1 MSDEKL
7 QQKYLNVTTR
17 GMAYMDIMMYV
28 PDNSVHIGKISCDDV
43 LSYSNIDSI
52 GDIKNY
58 NSTTIATLEENL
70 WLLNGGFVNPTLG
83 RKYNG
88 YISNSISNEVGQFK
102 TNPIINIDLST
113 ISNIEYFS
121 IILNPAVKTGYPKQ
135 VKLSC
140 LDNNGELIG
149 DVFTKNIQ
157 EETSLPNLVYEVNLN
172 NVASLKL
179 EFVDTVTP
187 YRRIRVASI
196 MFGKVITLTQDEV
209 LNTHYE
215 DKCSFVPDTI
225 PSRVFDF
232 TLENYDQRYNIDNP
246 ENGYVDLDRQT
257 MVMIRNGYNIYG
269 YTETEDG
276 MAEINNPDRVLDIAW
291 DDWKEL
297 RLLNISTDDED
308 TCTIECGSIL
318 DMMTDVYTGERF
330 TNNRTVRNISTSLL
344 SFMGLNIDTVQ
355 FSTDDN
361 GKSYGDYIINTV
373 LPELPVRELFQ
384 LLAFSVG
391 ATLLIK
397 DDGTIKFAN
406 LKLDDPASF
415 THHHKF
421 TYNDFESVPAAEQ
434 LENTTN
440 ISLPKYNSSIGTS
453 EDVITTTTVS
463 AVDVEISYQDCVPT
477 GARVAEDD
485 KSGGSVASA
494 DLYAHRGILKMNLP
508 QEGSAK
514 VEIYGYQIDTVKTQD
529 RSVTKDTLII
539 DTQLISSDT
548 NNNIK
553 KKYQQWYGKK
563 FKYSMSTRGEPLVD
577 AADYAEIQTPFS
589 GDKNLIKS
597 FVLMNSIDFDGSWS
611 GKMEVIAL

>member
-1 MSDEKL
+1 MAEEKL

-28 PDNSVHIGKISCDDV
+28 PDNSVHIGNISCDDV
-43 LSYSNIDSI
+43 LQYS
-52 GDIKNY
+52 DINTISDIRNY
-58 NSTTIATLEENL
+58 TNTTIATLEENL
-70 WLLNGGFVNPTLG
+70 WILNGGFINPTPG

-88 YISNSISNEVGQFK
+88 YISNSISDEVGQFK
-102 TNPIINIDLST
+102 KNPIININLST

-140 LDNNGELIG
+140 LNNNGELIG
-149 DVFTKNIQ
+149 NILTKNIQ

-172 NVASLKL
+172 NVSSLKL

-232 TLENYDQRYNIDNP
+232 TLSNYDKKYNIDNP
-246 ENGYVDLDRQT
+246 ENSYINLDNQT
-257 MVMIRNGYNIYG
+257 MVMMRNGYNIYG

-297 RLLNISTDDED
+297 RLLNVSTDDED

-330 TNNRTVRNISTSLL
+330 TNNRTVKNISTQLL
-344 SFMGLNIDTVQ
+344 SFIGLSIDIVQ

-361 GKSYGDYIINTV
+361 GVNYGDYIINTV

-406 LKLDDPASF
+406 LKLNDTKSF
-415 THHHKF
+415 THQHKF

-440 ISLPKYNSSIGTS
+440 ISLPKYNSSIGVN
-453 EDVITTTTVS
+453 EEEITTTDVS
-463 AVDVEISYQDCVPT
+463 AVNVEISYGDCVPT
-477 GARVAEDD
+477 GARVSQDD
-485 KSGGSVASA
+485 TSGGSVASA
-494 DLYAHRGILKMNLP
+494 DLYAHRGTLTMNLP
-508 QEGSAK
+508 NEGSTK
-514 VEIYGYQIDTVKTQD
+514 VTIFGYPITTVKTQD
-529 RSVTKDTLII
+529 RSITKDTLII
-539 DTQLISSDT
+539 DTQLISKDDG
-548 NNNIK
+548 NKIK
-553 KKYQQWYGKK
+553 QKYQQWYSKK
-563 FKYSMSTRGEPLVD
+563 FKYCMDTRGEPLVD

-589 GDKNLIKS
+589 GDKNLIRS
-597 FVLMNSIDFDGSWS
+597 FVLMNSIDFNGSWS

>member
-28 PDNSVHIGKISCDDV
+28 PDTSINISKISCDDV
-43 LSYSNIDSI
+43 LQYSNLNSI
-52 GDIKNY
+52 SDIKNY
-58 NSTTIATLEENL
+58 TSTTIATLEENL
-70 WLLNGGFVNPTLG
+70 WLLNGGFINPTPG
-83 RKYNG
+83 RTYNG
-88 YISNSISNEVGQFK
+88 YISNSISNEVGQFE
-102 TNPIINIDLST
+102 TNPSINIDLST

-121 IILNPAVKTGYPKQ
+121 IILNPAVKSGYPKQ

-140 LDNNGELIG
+140 LDSEGSLIG
-149 DVFTKNIQ
+149 DVLIKTIQ
-157 EETSLPNLVYEVNLN
+157 NETSLPNLVYEVNLN
-172 NVASLKL
+172 NVSSLKL

-232 TLENYDQRYNIDNP
+232 SLENYDKRYNIDNP
-246 ENGYVDLDRQT
+246 KNSYINLDENT
-257 MVMIRNGYNIYG
+257 KVMIRNGYNIFG
-269 YTETEDG
+269 YTENSDG
-276 MAEINNPDRVLDIAW
+276 TSEINNPDKVVDISW

-297 RLLNISTDDED
+297 RLLNVSTDDED

-330 TNNRTVRNISTSLL
+330 TNNRTVRYISTQLL
-344 SFMGLNIDTVQ
+344 SFMGLDIDTVQ

-361 GKSYGDYIINTV
+361 GVNYGDYVINTV

-397 DDGTIKFAN
+397 DDGIIKFAN
-406 LKLDDPASF
+406 LRLDNPASF

-440 ISLPKYNSSIGTS
+440 ISLPKYNSTIGTD
-453 EDVITTTTVS
+453 EEEITTAQVS
-463 AVDVEISYQDCVPT
+463 AVDVEISYGDCVPT
-477 GARVAEDD
+477 GANVVDD
-485 KSGGSVASA
+485 TSGASVVSA
-494 DLYAHRGILKMNLP
+494 DLYAHRGTLKMNLP
-508 QEGSAK
+508 QEGSVNVK
-514 VEIYGYQIDTVKTQD
+514 IVGYPITTSKTQD

-539 DTQLISSDT
+539 DTQLMSKDT
-548 NNNIK
+548 NNKIK
-553 KKYQQWYGKK
+553 QKYQQWYGKK
-563 FKYSMSTRGEPLVD
+563 FKYCMDTRGEPLVD

-589 GDKNLIKS
+589 GTEQLIKG
-597 FVLMNSIDFDGSWS
+597 FVLMNSIDFNGSWS
-611 GKMEVIAL
+611 GKMEVVAL

>member
-1 MSDEKL
+1 MAEEKL
-7 QQKYLNVTTR
+7 QQKYLNVSTR

-28 PDNSVHIGKISCDDV
+28 PDNSVRIGNISCDDV
-43 LSYSNIDSI
+43 LQYSDIDTISN
-52 GDIKNY
+52 IKNY
-58 NSTTIATLEENL
+58 TNTTIATLEENL
-70 WLLNGGFVNPTLG
+70 WVLNGGFINPTPG

-88 YISNSISNEVGQFK
+88 YISNSISDEVGQFK
-102 TNPIINIDLST
+102 TNPVININLST
-113 ISNIEYFS
+113 LSKIEYFS

-140 LDNNGELIG
+140 LDGNGELIG
-149 DVFTKNIQ
+149 DVLTKNIQ

-179 EFVDTVTP
+179 EFVDTITP

-225 PSRVFDF
+225 PSRIFDF
-232 TLENYDQRYNIDNP
+232 TLSNYDKKYNIDNP

-257 MVMIRNGYNIYG
+257 RVMMRNGYNIYG
-269 YTETEDG
+269 YTENNDG
-276 MAEINNPDRVLDIAW
+276 TREINNPDKVVDIAW

-297 RLLNISTDDED
+297 RLLNVSTDDED
-308 TCTIECGSIL
+308 TCTMECGSIL

-330 TNNRTVRNISTSLL
+330 TNNRTVRSISTQLL
-344 SFMGLNIDTVQ
+344 SFMGLSIDTVQ

-361 GKSYGDYIINTV
+361 GVDYGDYVINTV

-406 LKLDDPASF
+406 LKLDDTKSF
-415 THHHKF
+415 THQHKF

-440 ISLPKYNSSIGTS
+440 ISLPKYNSSIGTD
-453 EDVITTTTVS
+453 EEEITTTDVS
-463 AVDVEISYQDCVPT
+463 AVNVEISYGDCVPT
-477 GARVAEDD
+477 GARVSKDD
-485 KSGGSVASA
+485 TSGNSVASA
-494 DLYAHRGILKMNLP
+494 DLYAHRGTLTMNLP
-508 QEGSAK
+508 NDGPTK
-514 VEIYGYQIDTVKTQD
+514 VTVFGYPITTVKTQD

-539 DTQLISSDT
+539 DTQLISKDDG
-548 NNNIK
+548 NRIK
-553 KKYQQWYGKK
+553 QKYQQWYGKK
-563 FKYSMSTRGEPLVD
+563 FKYVMNTRGEPLVD

-589 GDKNLIKS
+589 GDKDLIRG
-597 FVLMNSIDFDGSWS
+597 FVLMNSIDFNGSWS
-611 GKMEVIAL
+611 GNMEVIAL